1 MQTLLEGMVDDT
13 TIVPV
18 TKVDAVAE
26 TLMQTGL
33 VPNVFILDLNHTLTV
48 PSDMQMPYPWN
59 LPSRLFSFPI
69 EVSDQAEDGS
79 RWIGLLHP
87 L

>member
-1 MQTLLEGMVDDT
+1 
-13 TIVPV
+13 
-18 TKVDAVAE
+18 
-26 TLMQTGL
+26 
-33 VPNVFILDLNHTLTV
+33 
-48 PSDMQMPYPWN
+48 
-59 LPSRLFSFPI
+59 LFSFPI